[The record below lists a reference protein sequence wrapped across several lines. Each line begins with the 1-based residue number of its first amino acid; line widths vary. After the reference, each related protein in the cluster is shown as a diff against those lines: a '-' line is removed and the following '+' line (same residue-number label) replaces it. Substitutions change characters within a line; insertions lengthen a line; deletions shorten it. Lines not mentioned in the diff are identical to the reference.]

1 MFGEEGRGKGV
12 WRSDY
17 KVLSTVLEH
26 LDLILKAMVTPL
38 RILIPERHGGFC
50 VLEDLSVSFV
60 NVLRPD
66 LGEPVSL

>member
-17 KVLSTVLEH
+17 KVLEH
-26 LDLILKAMVTPL
+26 LHLILKAMVTPL